1 MDSRDGASPAPLDGL
16 ADSPA
21 AGGPATGGPATA
33 DPANATAAPTVTLP
47 AGAPTVTRPADGT
60 PADGTPADG
69 TPADGTPADGTPAD
83 GARTP
88 SATGALA
95 GRRIGPVPPPTIYDV
110 ANAAGVSIA
119 SVSRVLNGRGNPLP
133 ETKERV
139 LQAVAELGFIP
150 DGAARALSARLKE
163 VVGVVIRRPTGSG
176 TAEGQDDGG
185 VFQDEAE
192 SLQFPDL
199 INRGIE
205 VAAQHRDYNLLVSSV
220 DVDDHDHT
228 RRIHALARKSDGLIL
243 HDQVI
248 DAAQLERLSR
258 QVPIVTL
265 AGVATPTT
273 SNVGG
278 DNGKGMR
285 DLAFHLVREHG
296 YQTVAYLGGHPDSPD
311 NLARHAALRAA
322 VQEAGGT
329 LVDGPEWQG
338 DYCAAGG
345 ARVIG
350 RLLAGSAALPRVIA
364 CANDQTALGVVY
376 ALMQHGLDVPGDVA
390 VTGFDDIP
398 MARHLRPQLTTVR
411 QPIQEIGATA
421 FEVLYSMISNAEPAQ
436 RDVMLPTRLIPRESC
451 GCPPDPA
458 TPAWRLG

>member
-1 MDSRDGASPAPLDGL
+1 MDSRDSASTVPLDGHAAGMSTVEGPAA
-16 ADSPA
+16 ADSAPPPGRPGPGTSGSA
-21 AGGPATGGPATA
+21 ATSTDTGSSP
-33 DPANATAAPTVTLP
+33 V
-47 AGAPTVTRPADGT
+47 
-60 PADGTPADG
+60 
-69 TPADGTPADGTPAD
+69 
-83 GARTP
+83 
-88 SATGALA
+88 A
-95 GRRIGPVPPPTIYDV
+95 GRRSGALPTPTIYDV

-133 ETKERV
+133 ETRERV
-139 LQAVAELGFIP
+139 LEAVAELGFIP

-163 VVGVVIRRPTGSG
+163 VVGVVIRRPNSPVS
-176 TAEGQDDGG
+176 DGG
-185 VFQDEAE
+185 IFQDEAE

-243 HDQVI
+243 HDQVLEI
-248 DAAQLERLSR
+248 TQLERLSR
-258 QVPIVTL
+258 QVPVVTL
-265 AGVATPTT
+265 AGVSTAAT

-278 DNGKGMR
+278 ENQATMR
-285 DLAFHLVREHG
+285 ELAFHLIREHG
-296 YQTVAYLGGHPDSPD
+296 YRTLAYLGGHPDSPD
-311 NLARHAALRAA
+311 NLARQAAFRAA
-322 VQEAGGT
+322 VAEAGGT
-329 LVDGPEWQG
+329 FVDGPQWQG

-350 RLLAGSAALPRVIA
+350 QVLASRGGLPRAIA

-376 ALMQHGLDVPGDVA
+376 ALRQHGLDVPGDVA

-421 FEVLYSMISNAEPAQ
+421 FEVLYSMINDPDPAL
-436 RDVMLPTRLIPRESC
+436 RDVVLPTRLIPRESC
-451 GCPPDPA
+451 GCRPDPA
-458 TPAWRLG
+458 PPSWRLG

>member
-1 MDSRDGASPAPLDGL
+1 VDSRDGASTAPLDGLDGL

-21 AGGPATGGPATA
+21 A
-33 DPANATAAPTVTLP
+33 TLP
-47 AGAPTVTRPADGT
+47 AAGNAASPASPAAAPLT
-60 PADGTPADG
+60 
-69 TPADGTPADGTPAD
+69 
-83 GARTP
+83 
-88 SATGALA
+88 
-95 GRRIGPVPPPTIYDV
+95 GRRIGPVPPATIYDV

-163 VVGVVIRRPTGSG
+163 VIGVVIRRPTGTGPAVSP
-176 TAEGQDDGG
+176 EEGG

-192 SLQFPDL
+192 SLQFSDL

-220 DVDDHDHT
+220 DDQDHT
-228 RRIHALARKSDGLIL
+228 RRINALARKSDGLIL

-278 DNGKGMR
+278 DNRKGMR

-296 YQTVAYLGGHPDSPD
+296 YQTIAYLGGHPDSPD
-311 NLARHAALRAA
+311 NLARHAALKGA
-322 VQEAGGT
+322 VSEAGGT
-329 LVDGPEWQG
+329 LVDGPQWQG

-345 ARVIG
+345 AGVIG
-350 RLLAGSAALPRVIA
+350 RLLAKAGQGELPRVIA

-421 FEVLYSMISNAEPAQ
+421 FEVLYSMISDAEPTQ
-436 RDVMLPTRLIPRESC
+436 RDVVLPTRLIPRESC

-458 TPAWRLG
+458 TPTWRLG